1 MKNKTNVGV
10 GSPTKNLKIKLKL
23 SFILFFAFIFSA
35 VANSF
40 SQTDISLDLQ
50 NVKILDVL
58 DQIEV
63 KTDYKFIYNTNIYNF
78 NEVISINVRDEKISN
93 VLDKIFNGKVIYD
106 VIDKRVL
113 LRKKLEIPT
122 NNEEVEEEEEEDVQR
137 IVTGTVKDS
146 DGIPL
151 PGATIIEEGTSNG
164 TSTDFDGNFSITLEN
179 DDSKLLIS
187 FIGYLTES
195 YELTDISSIDAVLV
209 QDDASLDEVVVTGYG
224 TQQKKLV
231 TGSIATVS
239 ADLIENRGLT
249 SAGSAL
255 AGTTAGVY
263 VSQNSGQA
271 GRDNVQFKIRGY
283 GTLNNSNPLVM
294 IDGVE
299 GDFNSLNPNDI
310 ESISVLKDASS
321 SAIYGNRAANG
332 VILVKTRRGRKNQG
346 LAVTYDAIFSTSD
359 VTKLPDLV
367 YNPVTLAEKVDEA
380 NANYGIAL
388 QFPANEMAFLQSAVN
403 AGTLGT
409 NYQDVYFNSAP
420 STQHTLGVTGGS
432 ENTNYRFSLGLLDQ
446 EGVMLG
452 SDYKRYNVRF
462 NLDSELNERIKIG
475 TTVSMVRGDTNSD
488 QYDETSINGNLRS
501 MMSYSN
507 VFQPIYNSDGTYA
520 YADPTIHHGNF
531 SGNGV
536 AGSEARNFNTI
547 RNRILANSFIEY
559 NVIEGLS
566 LKATGAVNYMGESHY
581 NFTKKIPVYNWTN
594 DNVVYEQQ
602 NRQSIRANIEDF
614 TTTFFLTANYEK
626 SFGDH
631 NLSVLAGYQEEN
643 NRYTTFN
650 ASRQGHLSDAVQVID
665 AGDAGTSINSGSETG
680 WATQSIFGR
689 INYNL
694 NEKFL
699 LEFAVR
705 NDGSSRFAEGNKW
718 GVFPSLSAGYIL
730 FDENNTQG
738 IIDFLKFRASWG
750 QLGNQNIG
758 NFEYARKLSLN
769 EYYTYG
775 GVASPGVGQST
786 LGNSNLTWET
796 STMTNFGLNFN
807 LKNGVYGEFDAYT
820 RKTEDILYNVS
831 VNPLSG
837 FTNQT
842 QNVGEVENKG
852 VDLLLGYRGNFG
864 ELNFSAS
871 LNISTV
877 ENKLVALNPQGGDPL
892 TQVILD
898 PNDGSNRILKIG
910 EDLGSFWGYKT
921 DGYIQTSADLGN
933 GTPGNPTQVAAAT
946 VGDLKYVDINNDGV
960 IDPNDR
966 TIIGTENPSI
976 TWGMNLNLEYKN
988 FDMTAIVQA
997 VGGWDYLGT
1006 RRLWYP
1012 IFNKGETI
1020 NTMWLD
1026 SWTPSNTDASMPKI
1040 FDGNGGSDPLANGAS
1055 DFWIHD
1061 RSFVRLKNLQIG
1073 YTVPVPDN
1081 IPLDFLR
1088 IYLNGTNLFTIT
1100 DMPLIDPEGIN
1111 GTAANDLFGE
1121 PTEYMASEG
1130 TLFPNLKTLSF
1141 GLSARF

>member
-1 MKNKTNVGV
+1 M
-10 GSPTKNLKIKLKL
+10 KIKPNGTNDYPISYLKL
-23 SFILFFAFIFSA
+23 KMRLSFVLFFAFIFSA

-40 SQTDISLDLQ
+40 SQTEISLAMR
-50 NVKILDVL
+50 NVKVLDVL
-58 DQIEV
+58 DEIEV
-63 KTDYKFIYNTNIYNF
+63 DTDYKFIYKTSIYDF
-78 NEVISINVRDEKISN
+78 NKVISIDVRNEKISV
-93 VLDKIFNGKVIYD
+93 VLDQIFNGKINYE
-106 VIDKRVL
+106 VIDKRIL
-113 LRKKLEIPT
+113 LKKKMIISSKK
-122 NNEEVEEEEEEDVQR
+122 EELTDEEEIVQR
-137 IVTGTVKDS
+137 VITGSVKDS

-151 PGATIIEEGTSNG
+151 PGATIVEEGTLNG

-195 YELTDISSIDAVLV
+195 YELADLSSIDAVLLL
-209 QDDASLDEVVVTGYG
+209 DNASLDEVVVTGYG
-224 TQQKKLV
+224 TQQKKLI
-231 TGSIATVS
+231 TGAIATIS

-299 GDFNSLNPNDI
+299 GDFNTLNPNDI
-310 ESISVLKDASS
+310 ESVSVLKDASS

-332 VILVKTRRGRKNQG
+332 VILVKTRRGRQNQG
-346 LAVTYDAIFSTSD
+346 LTVTYDAIFSTSEA
-359 VTKLPDLV
+359 TTLPDLV

-388 QFPANEMAFLQSAVN
+388 QFPPSEMAFLQSAVN
-403 AGTLGT
+403 AGTLGRNT
-409 NYQDVYFNSAP
+409 QDIYFRSSP
-420 STQHTLGVTGGS
+420 TTQHTLGVTGGS

-462 NLDSELNERIKIG
+462 NLDSELNERLKIG

-488 QYDETSINGNLRS
+488 QYDETGISGNLRA
-501 MMSYSN
+501 MMNYNSI
-507 VFQPIYNSDGTYA
+507 FQPVYNADGTYA
-520 YADPTIHHGNF
+520 YADPSVTHGNF
-531 SGNGV
+531 TGNGV
-536 AGSEARNFNTI
+536 AGSEARNFNTV
-547 RNRILANSFIEY
+547 RNRVLANSFIEFK
-559 NVIEGLS
+559 VIEGLS

-581 NFTKKIPVYNWTN
+581 QFDKKIPLYSWTN
-594 DNVVYEQQ
+594 DNVIYAQP
-602 NRQSIRANIEDF
+602 NRQSMRANIEDF

-631 NLSVLAGYQEEN
+631 NLSVLAGYQEED
-643 NRYTTFN
+643 NRFTTFN
-650 ASRQGHLSDAVQVID
+650 ALRQNHLSDAVQVID
-665 AGDAGTSINSGSETG
+665 AGDAGTAINSGSETG

-689 INYNL
+689 INYNF
-694 NEKFL
+694 NEKIL

-705 NDGSSRFAEGNKW
+705 NDGSSRFSEGNKW

-730 FDENNTQG
+730 FDENNSKG
-738 IIDFLKFRASWG
+738 MIDFLKLRASWG

-807 LKNGVYGEFDAYT
+807 LKNGVYGEFDIYKRNT
-820 RKTEDILYNVS
+820 KDILYNVG

-837 FTNQT
+837 FTTQT
-842 QNVGEVENKG
+842 QNVGEVENNG
-852 VDLLLGYRGNFG
+852 MDLLLGYRGNFG

-871 LNISTV
+871 LNISNV
-877 ENKLVALNPQGGDPL
+877 KNKLVAINPQGGDPL
-892 TQVILD
+892 EQVILN
-898 PNDGSNRILKIG
+898 PNNGSSRILKVG

-921 DGYIQTSADLGN
+921 DGIIQTAADLGN
-933 GTPGNPTQVAAAT
+933 GTPGSPTQVAAAT
-946 VGDLKYVDINNDGV
+946 VGDLKYVDINGDGK
-960 IDPNDR
+960 INADDR
-966 TIIGTENPSI
+966 TVIGTENPSV
-976 TWGMNLNLEYKN
+976 TWGMNLNLGYKN

-1006 RRLWYP
+1006 RRMWYP

-1026 SWTPSNTDASMPKI
+1026 TWTPSNTDATFPKI
-1040 FDGNGGSDPLANGAS
+1040 FDGNGGSDPLAVGAS
-1055 DFWIHD
+1055 DFWLHD

-1073 YTVPVPDN
+1073 YTVSLPDS

-1100 DMPLIDPEGIN
+1100 NMPLIDPEGIN
-1111 GTAANDLFGE
+1111 GTSANELLGE
-1121 PTEYMASEG
+1121 PAEYLANEG

>member
-1 MKNKTNVGV
+1 MKNKSNRATV
-10 GSPTKNLKIKLKL
+10 NLISSLNSKMKL

-40 SQTDISLDLQ
+40 SQTEISLEMR

-58 DQIEV
+58 DEIEV
-63 KTDYKFIYNTNIYNF
+63 DTDYRFIYSTNIYDF
-78 NEVISINVRDEKISN
+78 DKLISIDVKDQKISN
-93 VLDKIFNGKVIYD
+93 VLDQIFDGKITYE

-113 LRKKLEIPT
+113 LKKKIIISSKM
-122 NNEEVEEEEEEDVQR
+122 EELIYEEEIVQR
-137 IVTGTVKDS
+137 VITGTVKDS

-151 PGATIIEEGTSNG
+151 PGATIVEEGTLNG

-195 YELTDISSIDAVLV
+195 YELADLSSIDAVLLL
-209 QDDASLDEVVVTGYG
+209 DNASLDEVVVTGYG
-224 TQQKKLV
+224 TQQKKLI
-231 TGSIATVS
+231 TGAIATIS

-299 GDFNSLNPNDI
+299 GDFNTLNPNDI
-310 ESISVLKDASS
+310 ESVSVLKDASS

-346 LAVTYDAIFSTSD
+346 LTVTYDAIFSTSEA
-359 VTKLPDLV
+359 TTLPDLV

-388 QFPANEMAFLQSAVN
+388 QFPPSEMAFLQSAVN
-403 AGTLGT
+403 AGTLGRNT
-409 NYQDVYFNSAP
+409 QDIYFRSAP
-420 STQHTLGVTGGS
+420 TTQHTLGVTGGS

-462 NLDSELNERIKIG
+462 NLDSELNEKIKIG

-488 QYDETSINGNLRS
+488 QYDETGISGNIRA
-501 MMSYSN
+501 MMNYN
-507 VFQPIYNSDGTYA
+507 NIFQPIYNADGTYA
-520 YADPTIHHGNF
+520 YADPTITHGNF
-531 SGNGV
+531 TGNGV
-536 AGSEARNFNTI
+536 ASSEARNFNTV
-547 RNRILANSFIEY
+547 RNRVLANSFIEY
-559 NVIEGLS
+559 KVIEGLS

-581 NFTKKIPVYNWTN
+581 KFDKKIPLYSWTN
-594 DNVVYEQQ
+594 DNVIYAQP
-602 NRQSIRANIEDF
+602 NRQSMRANIEDF

-631 NLSVLAGYQEEN
+631 NLSVLAGYQEEDS
-643 NRYTTFN
+643 RFTTFN
-650 ASRQGHLSDAVQVID
+650 ATRQGHLSDAVQVID
-665 AGDAGTSINSGSETG
+665 AGDAGTAINSGSETG

-689 INYNL
+689 INYNF
-694 NEKFL
+694 NEKIL

-705 NDGSSRFAEGNKW
+705 RDGSSRFSEGNKW

-730 FDENNTQG
+730 FDENNSEG
-738 IIDFLKFRASWG
+738 MIDFLKLRASWG

-775 GVASPGVGQST
+775 GVANPGVGQST

-807 LKNGVYGEFDAYT
+807 LKNGVYGEFDIYKRNT
-820 RKTEDILYNVS
+820 KDILYNVG

-837 FTNQT
+837 FTTQT
-842 QNVGEVENKG
+842 QNVGEVENNG
-852 VDLLLGYRGNFG
+852 MDLLLGYRGNLG
-864 ELNFSAS
+864 ELKFSAS
-871 LNISTV
+871 LNISNV
-877 ENKLVALNPQGGDPL
+877 KNKLVAINPQGGDPL
-892 TQVILD
+892 EKVVLN
-898 PNDGSNRILKIG
+898 PNGGSSRILKVG

-921 DGYIQTSADLGN
+921 DGFIQTAADLGN
-933 GTPGNPTQVAAAT
+933 GTPGSPTQVAAAT
-946 VGDLKYVDINNDGV
+946 VGDLKYVDINGDGK
-960 IDPNDR
+960 INADDR
-966 TIIGTENPSI
+966 TVIGTENPSV
-976 TWGMNLNLEYKN
+976 TWGMNLNLGYKN

-1006 RRLWYP
+1006 RRMWYP
-1012 IFNKGETI
+1012 IFGKGETI

-1040 FDGNGGSDPLANGAS
+1040 FDGNGGSNPLAVGAS
-1055 DFWIHD
+1055 DFWLHD

-1073 YTVPVPDN
+1073 YTVSLPDS

-1111 GTAANDLFGE
+1111 GTSAVELVGE
-1121 PTEYMASEG
+1121 GQEDIASEG
-1130 TLFPNLKTLSF
+1130 TLFPNLKTFSF

>member
-1 MKNKTNVGV
+1 MKNKPNGLN
-10 GSPTKNLKIKLKL
+10 GSSISGLKLKMKL

-40 SQTDISLDLQ
+40 SQTEISLELR
-50 NVKILDVL
+50 NVKVLDVL
-58 DQIEV
+58 DKIEV
-63 KTDYKFIYNTNIYNF
+63 DTDYKFIYSTNVYDF
-78 NEVISINVRDEKISN
+78 NKIVSIDVKNEKIAN
-93 VLDKIFNGKVIYD
+93 ILDQIFNGNIIYE

-113 LRKKLEIPT
+113 LKKKMVISSK
-122 NNEEVEEEEEEDVQR
+122 NEEFTDEEEIVQR
-137 IVTGTVKDS
+137 VITGTVKDS

-151 PGATIIEEGTSNG
+151 PGATILEEGTTNG

-187 FIGYLTES
+187 FISYITGS
-195 YELTDISSIDAVLV
+195 YEIADLSSIDAVL
-209 QDDASLDEVVVTGYG
+209 QLDNASLDEVVVTGYG

-231 TGSIATVS
+231 TGAIATIS

-283 GTLNNSNPLVM
+283 GTLNDSNPLVM

-299 GDFNSLNPNDI
+299 GDFNTLNPNDI

-321 SAIYGNRAANG
+321 SAIYGNRASNG

-346 LAVTYDAIFSTSD
+346 LAVTYDAIFSTSE
-359 VTKLPDLV
+359 VTTLPDLV

-380 NANYGIAL
+380 NANYGIAA

-403 AGTLGT
+403 AGTLGRNT
-409 NYQDVYFNSAP
+409 QDIYFTSAP
-420 STQHTLGVTGGS
+420 TTQHTLGVTGGS

-462 NLDSELNERIKIG
+462 NLDSELNERLKIG

-488 QYDETSINGNLRS
+488 QFDETGINGNIRS
-501 MMSYSN
+501 MMSYN
-507 VFQPIYNSDGTYA
+507 NMFQPVYNADGTYA
-520 YADPTIHHGNF
+520 YADPSVTHGNF
-531 SGNGV
+531 TGNGV
-536 AGSEARNFNTI
+536 ASSEARNFNTV
-547 RNRILANSFIEY
+547 RNRVLANSFIEY
-559 NVIEGLS
+559 NVLEGLS
-566 LKATGAVNYMGESHY
+566 IKATGAVNYLGESHY
-581 NFTKKIPVYNWTN
+581 QFDKKIPLYSWTN
-594 DNVVYEQQ
+594 DNIIYAQP
-602 NRQSIRANIEDF
+602 NRQSMRANIEDF

-626 SFGDH
+626 SFGAH
-631 NLSVLAGYQEEN
+631 NLSALVGYQEEN
-643 NRYTTFN
+643 SIYTTFS
-650 ASRQGHLSDAVQVID
+650 ASRQGHLSDTVQVMD
-665 AGDAGTSINSGSETG
+665 AGDAGTAINSGSETG

-689 INYNL
+689 INYNF

-705 NDGSSRFAEGNKW
+705 NDGSSRFSEGNKW

-730 FDENNTQG
+730 FDENNNQG

-769 EYYTYG
+769 QYYTYG

-786 LGNSNLTWET
+786 LGNNDLTWET

-807 LKNGVYGEFDAYT
+807 LKNGVYGEFDIYK
-820 RKTEDILYNVS
+820 RNTEDILYNVG

-837 FTNQT
+837 FTTQT
-842 QNVGEVENKG
+842 QNVGEVENTG
-852 VDLLLGYRGNFG
+852 TDILLGYRGNVG

-871 LNISTV
+871 LNISSV
-877 ENKLVALNPQGGDPL
+877 KNKLVAINPQGGEPL
-892 TQVILD
+892 EQVILN
-898 PNDGSNRILKIG
+898 PSNGSSRILKVG

-921 DGYIQTSADLGN
+921 DGFIQTAAELGN
-933 GTPGNPTQVAAAT
+933 GTPESPTQVAAAT
-946 VGDLKYVDINNDGV
+946 VGDLKYVDINGDGK
-960 IDPNDR
+960 INPDDR
-966 TIIGTENPSI
+966 TVIGTENPSI
-976 TWGMNLNLEYKN
+976 TWGMNLNLGYKN

-1006 RRLWYP
+1006 RRMWYP

-1040 FDGNGGSDPLANGAS
+1040 FDGNGGSDPLAQGAS

-1073 YTVPVPDN
+1073 YTVSLPDN
-1081 IPLDFLR
+1081 IPLDYLR

-1111 GTAANDLFGE
+1111 GTAANELLGE
-1121 PTEYMASEG
+1121 EAEYLANEG